1 MSEYKTK
8 SILDQLDE
16 DEKSATSGNLVC
28 TRSQIRVLIDIAKA
42 AETAMNTIERVY
54 SGVPGKLDWPGYHA
68 LKQAL
73 ARLGDEFQEVEV
85 DCD

>member
-1 MSEYKTK
+1 MSEYKIK

-28 TRSQIRVLIDIAKA
+28 TRSHIRSLIDIAKA
-42 AETAMNTIERVY
+42 AEIAMNTIDRVY

-73 ARLGDEFQEVEV
+73 ARLGNE
-85 DCD
+85 